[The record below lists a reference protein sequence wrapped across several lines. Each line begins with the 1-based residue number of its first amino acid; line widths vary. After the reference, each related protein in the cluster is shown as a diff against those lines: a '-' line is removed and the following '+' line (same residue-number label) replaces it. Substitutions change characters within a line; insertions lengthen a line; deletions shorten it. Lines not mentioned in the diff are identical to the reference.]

1 MKDFLIVCLSFFYV
15 GNIAYDISGI
25 STKAPCKAA
34 LMGERHVRIEISD
47 FVMRTFVHSSL
58 DIVAKNWYY
67 PTSSLNIA
75 PRLTKRHETA
85 WS

>member
-1 MKDFLIVCLSFFYV
+1 M
-15 GNIAYDISGI
+15 NIAYTQNGDYLISNIVIGK
-25 STKAPCKAA
+25 TKPLGHYGRLRKAY
-34 LMGERHVRIEISD
+34 LEMHRPILFSMSG
-47 FVMRTFVHSSL
+47 
-58 DIVAKNWYY
+58 YY